1 MPRLRPLA
9 ATVATG
15 SILFVLSTAAG
26 LYFATQARFAYPDP
40 FRLPWRQALEINLVY
55 YWIWGLLAPLIVL
68 TARRRPFSRSAWAVA
83 LPLHAAFGVLL
94 TAVQIVAAQLVL
106 IALGTSPY
114 GSGRAVLGAVGKG
127 LRTNFHSSLPTY
139 WLILAV
145 VHAVDYYAK
154 YRDREV
160 RASQLEARLA
170 EARLAALKRQ
180 MNPHFLFNT
189 LNSISSL
196 MYDDPGAAD
205 AMLARLSEL
214 LRLALDADGEQEVP
228 LERELAM
235 LSRYLEIEKIRF
247 EDRLRVEVDIAPALL
262 AARVPALS
270 LQPLAEN
277 AIRHGIA
284 RRPEGGTLRVRAA
297 REDGHLRLTV
307 EDDGPG
313 LPEAGGSANGGI
325 GLKNLRARLEQLYG
339 EAQRIDLMNRP
350 GSGAVVEIMIPFRT
364 GETLGEAPH
373 TDRR

>member
-1 MPRLRPLA
+1 MSRARSLAGSFPLRV
-9 ATVATG
+9 ATVVFA
-15 SILFVLSTAAG
+15 LSTVAG
-26 LYFATQARFAYPDP
+26 LYFATQLHFAYPEP
-40 FRLPWRQALEINLVY
+40 FSRPWREALAINLVH

-68 TARRRPFSRSAWAVA
+68 AARRRPFSRSSWPSA
-83 LPLHAAFGVLL
+83 LPVHGALSLVL
-94 TAVQIVAAQLVL
+94 TAVQISAAQLIL
-106 IALGTSPY
+106 N
-114 GSGRAVLGAVGKG
+114 VLGVSSSGTVPSLAKA

-139 WLILAV
+139 VLVLAV
-145 VHAVDYYAK
+145 VHAIDYYAK

-160 RASQLEARLA
+160 RASQLETRLA

-196 MYDDPGAAD
+196 MYVDPDAAD

-228 LERELAM
+228 LARELAM
-235 LSRYLEIEKIRF
+235 LSRYLEIERIRF
-247 EDRLRVEVDIAPALL
+247 EERLRIEIDVAPAFLD
-262 AARVPALS
+262 ARVPALS

-297 REDGHLRLTV
+297 REDGHLLLAV

-313 LPEAGGSANGGI
+313 LADSGDGI
-325 GLKNLRARLEQLYG
+325 GLANLRERLEQLYG
-339 EAQRIDLMNRP
+339 AEQRLDLIDRP
-350 GSGAVVEIMIPFRT
+350 GHGVRVEITIPWRSS
-364 GETLGEAPH
+364 AH
-373 TDRR
+373 

>member
-1 MPRLRPLA
+1 MVGMPRARPLA
-9 ATVATG
+9 RLALVV
-15 SILFVLSTAAG
+15 FVLSTGAG
-26 LYFATQARFAYPDP
+26 FYFATQLHFAYPEP
-40 FRLPWRQALEINLVY
+40 FRRPWREALEINLVH
-55 YWIWGLLAPLIVL
+55 YWIWGLLAPLIL
-68 TARRRPFSRSAWAVA
+68 LAARRRPFSRSTWGSALPVHVA
-83 LPLHAAFGVLL
+83 LGLAL
-94 TAVQIVAAQLVL
+94 TAVQIGAAQLTL
-106 IALGTSPY
+106 NALGAPS
-114 GSGRAVLGAVGKG
+114 SGAVLSLAKA

-139 WLILAV
+139 WLVLAV

-189 LNSISSL
+189 LNSISAL
-196 MYDDPGAAD
+196 MYVDPNAAD

-228 LERELAM
+228 LARELAL

-247 EDRLRVEVDIAPALL
+247 EDRLRIEVDVAPALL
-262 AARVPALS
+262 DARVPALS

-297 REDGHLRLTV
+297 RDAGANGHLRLTV
-307 EDDGPG
+307 EDDGTG
-313 LPEAGGSANGGI
+313 LPSEEAKDRGDGI
-325 GLKNLRARLEQLYG
+325 GLGNLRARLEELYG
-339 EAQRIDLMNRP
+339 QSQRLALAGRP
-350 GSGAVVEIMIPFRT
+350 GGGAVVEITIPFRT
-364 GETLGEAPH
+364 GETLGEAPRA
-373 TDRR
+373 DRR

>member
-1 MPRLRPLA
+1 MSRIRPLA
-9 ATVATG
+9 SSFPIRAAFIV
-15 SILFVLSTAAG
+15 FVLSTVAG
-26 LYFATQARFAYPDP
+26 LYFATQLHFAYPEP
-40 FRLPWRQALEINLVY
+40 FRRPWREAIEINLVH

-68 TARRRPFSRSAWAVA
+68 AARRQPFSRSTWASA
-83 LPLHAAFGVLL
+83 LPYHLALGVVL
-94 TAVQIVAAQLVL
+94 TAVQIGAAQLIL
-106 IALGTSPY
+106 NASLTSLAK
-114 GSGRAVLGAVGKG
+114 S

-139 WLILAV
+139 VLVLAV
-145 VHAVDYYAK
+145 VHAIDYYAK

-196 MYDDPGAAD
+196 MYVDPDAAD

-228 LERELAM
+228 LARELAM

-247 EDRLRVEVDIAPALL
+247 ENRLRVEIDIAPALL
-262 AARVPALS
+262 EARVPALS

-277 AIRHGIA
+277 AIRHGIS
-284 RRPEGGTLRVRAA
+284 RLPDGGTLRVRAA
-297 REDGHLRLTV
+297 RKDGHLRLVV

-313 LPEAGGSANGGI
+313 LAPDAGDGI
-325 GLKNLRARLEQLYG
+325 GLANLRARLAELYG
-339 EAQRIDLMNRP
+339 PEQRLELAGRP
-350 GSGAVVEIMIPFRT
+350 GGGTTVEVRIPWRSS
-364 GETLGEAPH
+364 A
-373 TDRR
+373 R

>member
-1 MPRLRPLA
+1 MSFPIRT
-9 ATVATG
+9 ATVV
-15 SILFVLSTAAG
+15 FVLSTVAG
-26 LYFATQARFAYPDP
+26 LYFATQLYFAYPEP
-40 FRLPWRQALEINLVY
+40 FRRPWREAVEINLVH

-68 TARRRPFSRSAWAVA
+68 AARRRPVSRSTWASA
-83 LPLHAAFGVLL
+83 LPVHLALSLVL
-94 TAVQIVAAQLVL
+94 TAVQIGAAQLVL
-106 IALGTSPY
+106 N
-114 GSGRAVLGAVGKG
+114 VLGLSSYGTVLSIAKA

-139 WLILAV
+139 VLILAV
-145 VHAVDYYAK
+145 AHAIDYYAK

-196 MYDDPGAAD
+196 MYVDPEAAD

-228 LERELAM
+228 LARELAM

-247 EDRLRVEVDIAPALL
+247 EDRLRVEIEIAPALL
-262 AARVPALS
+262 DARVPALS

-277 AIRHGIA
+277 AIRHGIS
-284 RRPEGGTLRVRAA
+284 RLPEGGTLRVHGA
-297 REDGHLRLTV
+297 REDGHLRLVV

-313 LPEAGGSANGGI
+313 LPPGSSQNSGDGI
-325 GLKNLRARLEQLYG
+325 GLANLRARLEELYG
-339 EAQRIDLMNRP
+339 SEQRLELSGRP
-350 GSGAVVEIMIPFRT
+350 GGGTTVEVLIPWRSS
-364 GETLGEAPH
+364 AH
-373 TDRR
+373 

>member
-1 MPRLRPLA
+1 MPRVRPLA
-9 ATVATG
+9 TSAVVIFA
-15 SILFVLSTAAG
+15 LSTVAG
-26 LYFATQARFAYPDP
+26 LYFASQLHLAYPEP
-40 FRLPWRQALEINLVY
+40 FRRPWREALEINLAH

-68 TARRRPFSRSAWAVA
+68 AARRWPFSRSSWLSV
-83 LPLHAAFGVLL
+83 LPVHVGLGVLL
-94 TAVQIVAAQLVL
+94 TALQILGAHLALM
-106 IALGTSPY
+106 ALGSSAWPGTPWD
-114 GSGRAVLGAVGKG
+114 GLGKA

-139 WLILAV
+139 WLVLAV

-196 MYDDPGAAD
+196 MYVDPDAAD

-228 LERELAM
+228 LARELAM

-247 EDRLRVEVDIAPALL
+247 EERLRVEVDIPPDLFDAQ
-262 AARVPALS
+262 VPALS

-277 AIRHGIA
+277 AIRHGIG
-284 RRPEGGTLRVRAA
+284 RRPEGGTLRVLAA
-297 REDGHLRLTV
+297 RDNGHLRLRV

-313 LPEAGGSANGGI
+313 LVEPGKTGDGI
-325 GLKNLRARLEQLYG
+325 GLANLRARLAELYG
-339 EAQRIDLMNRP
+339 PEQRLELSDRP
-350 GSGAVVEIMIPFRT
+350 GGGAVVEIQIPWRSS
-364 GETLGEAPH
+364 AP
-373 TDRR
+373 